1 MSTGLASAP
10 PHNVGRIPWLTQQEN
25 FESVCSTAH
34 RSGFSTP
41 KLRKLHSKR
50 SVKRSRGYA
59 GGWEAEPSGKC
70 GKCICYLGSW
80 HRDCHHLRRPAF
92 PRSDA
97 NRELHDS
104 VIFGFILSR
113 NNAQLLMLA
122 AIKVFPVC
130 AGTIDRSFVSSSSM
144 RVSYSYSPSNSHH
157 LSHQSTKNPSNTPAP
172 APDCSLLITRRSL
185 PNQVESYF
193 RSTVENGFR
202 NLQLVLMI
210 SVVVSY
216 RVQ

>member
-1 MSTGLASAP
+1 MYVSARRRPRWSGRRNVIRRPCPWRQLAACEYRGLASAP
-10 PHNVGRIPWLTQQEN
+10 HHNVGRILWLTQQEN
-25 FESVCSTAH
+25 FASVSSTAH

-130 AGTIDRSFVSSSSM
+130 AGTIDRSSVNSSFM
-144 RVSYSYSPSNSHH
+144 RVLYSYSPSNSHH
-157 LSHQSTKNPSNTPAP
+157 LSHQSTKKPIKYS
-172 APDCSLLITRRSL
+172 SSSSRLLFVDHKKITS
-185 PNQVESYF
+185 
-193 RSTVENGFR
+193 
-202 NLQLVLMI
+202 
-210 SVVVSY
+210 
-216 RVQ
+216 